1 MADTSLIGMHKTE
14 VDTPALLLDIEV
26 AERNIERMAKFFE
39 DRKCNLR
46 PHCKTHKSPLIA
58 KKQIEAGA
66 IGITCAT
73 IEEAEL
79 MAREGIK
86 NILIANQII
95 GKTKINRL
103 VNLLSYLDIIVCV
116 DNDENA
122 KQISKI
128 AGKLGKKMNVLVE
141 INVGLN
147 RCGIKP
153 GKSAVD
159 FVRKITNLDNIIF
172 RGIMGY
178 EGGLFTNN
186 MKEKKKKCQSANQLL
201 VSTKELIEKNRINV
215 EIVSAGGSNTY
226 NLTGLHPGIT
236 EVQVGSYVTMDIHN
250 KEFGLDFEQAV
261 FVISTVISRTEKNRA
276 VIDAG
281 LKAVSSDNGLPL
293 CTQEGLT
300 LFKLNEE
307 HGHIK
312 IDDLESNLSVGDRVE
327 LIPAHGCT
335 TIPLYGHYFII
346 RHEYVESVG
355 KIKTH

>member
-1 MADTSLIGMHKTE
+1 MADINLIGKHKTE
-14 VDTPALLLDIEV
+14 VNTPALLLDIEA
-26 AERNIERMAKFFE
+26 AERNVKKMAEFFE
-39 DRKCNLR
+39 DKQCNLR
-46 PHCKTHKSPLIA
+46 PHCKTHKLPLIA
-58 KKQIEAGA
+58 QKQIEAGA

-73 IEEAEL
+73 IKEAEL
-79 MAREGIK
+79 MTKAGIK

-95 GKTKINRL
+95 GKTKIERL
-103 VNLLSYLDIIVCV
+103 VSLLSCNDIIVCV
-116 DNDENA
+116 DNYENA
-122 KQISKI
+122 EQISET

-147 RCGIKP
+147 RCGIAP
-153 GKSAVD
+153 GQSAID
-159 FVRKITNLDNIIF
+159 FVRKISNLDNIMF

-178 EGGLFTNN
+178 EGGLFTNDRE
-186 MKEKKKKCQSANQLL
+186 EKKKKCASANQLL
-201 VSTKELIEKNRINV
+201 VSTKELLEKNGFDV

-226 NLTGLHPGIT
+226 NLTGLYPGIT

-261 FVISTVISRTEKNRA
+261 FIISTVISRPEKTRA

-293 CTQEGLT
+293 CTQKGLT

-312 IDDLESNLSVGDRVE
+312 IEDPQNNLSVGDRIE
-327 LIPAHGCT
+327 LIPSHGCT
-335 TIPLYGHYFII
+335 TIPLYGRCFII
-346 RHEYVESVG
+346 RREYVESVAE
-355 KIKTH
+355 IQTH